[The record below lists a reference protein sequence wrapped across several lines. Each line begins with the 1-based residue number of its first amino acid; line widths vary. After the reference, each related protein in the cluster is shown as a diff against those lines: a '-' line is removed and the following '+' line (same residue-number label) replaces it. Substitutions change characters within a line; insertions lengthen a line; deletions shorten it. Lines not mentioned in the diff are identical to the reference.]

1 MNSTMTYDKLYNNM
15 VRKFTVEKDNT
26 DYNLGDYMLMKAKAK
41 KNEMTALES
50 DSKLP
55 VAHDNKTGA
64 LTTVFSYVNDK
75 LTVKKAPVR
84 NKTIRSFP
92 FRTSISAFCSALVVC
107 VLVVSCC
114 LFGLSNSVIGND
126 NIITVA
132 EEEKENIEKDSNE
145 TAFYAV
151 DFTNK

>member
-1 MNSTMTYDKLYNNM
+1 MTYEKLYNNM

-114 LFGLSNSVIGND
+114 MFGLSNSVIGND

>member
-1 MNSTMTYDKLYNNM
+1 MTYEKLYNNM

>member
-1 MNSTMTYDKLYNNM
+1 MTYEKLYNNM

-132 EEEKENIEKDSNE
+132 EEEKENIEKDSNQ

>member
-15 VRKFTVEKDNT
+15 VKKFTVEKDNT
-26 DYNLGDYMLMKAKAK
+26 DYNLGDFMLMKANEK
-41 KNEMTALES
+41 KNKMVASES

-55 VAHDNKTGA
+55 VARDNKTGA

-92 FRTSISAFCSALVVC
+92 FRTSFTAFCSALVVC
-107 VLVVSCC
+107 ALVVSCC
-114 LFGLSNSVIGND
+114 FFGLSNSVLGSENMVTT
-126 NIITVA
+126 NER
-132 EEEKENIEKDSNE
+132 EEEKPEITENE
-145 TAFYAV
+145 AALYAV
-151 DFTNK
+151 DFDNE

>member
-1 MNSTMTYDKLYNNM
+1 MNSTMTYEKLYNNM